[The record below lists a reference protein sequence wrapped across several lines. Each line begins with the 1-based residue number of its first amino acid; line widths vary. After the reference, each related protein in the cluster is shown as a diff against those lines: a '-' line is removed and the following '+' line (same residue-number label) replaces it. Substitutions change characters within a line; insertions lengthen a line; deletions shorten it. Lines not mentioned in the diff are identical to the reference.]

1 MQNPT
6 TEHSVLQW
14 DFCIMSVD
22 KLTLEKVYII
32 MYYILIVHKNTGGK
46 EMENKGIDL
55 SLLDGVLG
63 EYAEVKGSLIT
74 ILQKTQDIYGYL
86 PKEAIELISEKTGIA
101 TSEIMGVGT
110 FYTQFRFQP
119 VGKYLIMLCQGTACH
134 VNSSELIL
142 QTVKDELGI
151 DDGETTEDGL
161 FSLKCVA
168 CLGCC
173 SLSPVMMING
183 DTYGSLTPT
192 KTKQILAQLRE
203 ASK

>member
-1 MQNPT
+1 
-6 TEHSVLQW
+6 
-14 DFCIMSVD
+14 
-22 KLTLEKVYII
+22 
-32 MYYILIVHKNTGGK
+32 
-46 EMENKGIDL
+46 MENTINL
-55 SLLDGVLG
+55 SLLDGVLS

-74 ILQKTQDIYGYL
+74 ILQHTQEIYGYL

-110 FYTQFRFQP
+110 FYTQFRFEP

-142 QTVKDELGI
+142 QTIQDELGI
-151 DDGETTEDGL
+151 DDGQTTKDGL

-173 SLSPVMMING
+173 SLSPVMMINE
-183 DTYGSLTPT
+183 DTYGSLTPD
-192 KTKQILAQLRE
+192 KTKKILKELRE
-203 ASK
+203 AAQ

>member
-1 MQNPT
+1 
-6 TEHSVLQW
+6 
-14 DFCIMSVD
+14 MSTVD
-22 KLTLEKVYII
+22 LKLI
-32 MYYILIVHKNTGGK
+32 
-46 EMENKGIDL
+46 
-55 SLLDGVLG
+55 DGVLD
-63 EYAEVKGSLIT
+63 EYASVPGSLIT
-74 ILQKTQDIYGYL
+74 ILQQTQDIYGYL
-86 PKEAIELISEKTGIA
+86 PKEAIEKISDKTGIA

-142 QTVKDELGI
+142 QTIKDELHI
-151 DDGETTEDGL
+151 EDGETTEDGL

-183 DTYGSLTPT
+183 ETYGSLTPDKT
-192 KTKQILAQLRE
+192 KTILRELAQKAGDAE
-203 ASK
+203 